1 MENPNNV
8 PIKID
13 VKANSKDAAN
23 VINKLIDTI
32 KAPFSWWAKGKEPV
46 VQAQAEVDAML
57 IRARSIEPLAE
68 ALGITKED
76 ATSLVL
82 RSEQREQYE
91 KIRHQKNIE
100 SIVQTAVEILP
111 TNAISE
117 KPVDEDWTAE
127 FFESCKNV
135 SNEEMQSIWAR
146 ILAGEVV
153 EPGTFNKRT
162 LAFVKTLSPQE
173 AALFTKF
180 CGLLWHD
187 PSNGLIHISLSD
199 DELAKKFGI
208 SYLDIVEL
216 ESLGLIRFDA
226 STEINWEAPGVPL
239 IFFYGEPFYFYPK
252 QQNGKIQINVTPLTK
267 LGSSIATIAGGTRN
281 NEYMNAVFET
291 INSKNV
297 FLCDKPPRY

>member
-1 MENPNNV
+1 MESLNNV

-46 VQAQAEVDAML
+46 LQAQAEVDAML

-68 ALGITKED
+68 ALGVTKEE

-82 RSEQREQYE
+82 RSEQREQLE
-91 KIRHQKNIE
+91 KIRQQKNIE
-100 SIVQTAVEILP
+100 TIVQTAVEMLP
-111 TNAISE
+111 HNASE
-117 KPVDEDWTAE
+117 KPVDEDWTTE
-127 FFESCKNV
+127 FLESCKNV
-135 SNEEMQSIWAR
+135 TNEEMQSIWAR

-180 CGLLWHD
+180 CGLLWND
-187 PSNGLIHISLSD
+187 PYHGLIHITLNN
-199 DELAKKFGI
+199 DELAKNFGI

-216 ESLGLIRFDA
+216 ESLGLIRFDTNTA
-226 STEINWEAPGVPL
+226 VNWEAPGVPL
-239 IFFYGEPFYFYPK
+239 IYYYGEPFYFYPK
-252 QQNGKIQINVTPLTK
+252 QQNGKITINVFPLTK
-267 LGSSIATIAGGTRN
+267 LGSSIVKIAGGTRN
-281 NEYMNAVFET
+281 VEYMSAVFET
-291 INSKNV
+291 IKSKNV
-297 FLCDKPPRY
+297 ILCDKPPRG